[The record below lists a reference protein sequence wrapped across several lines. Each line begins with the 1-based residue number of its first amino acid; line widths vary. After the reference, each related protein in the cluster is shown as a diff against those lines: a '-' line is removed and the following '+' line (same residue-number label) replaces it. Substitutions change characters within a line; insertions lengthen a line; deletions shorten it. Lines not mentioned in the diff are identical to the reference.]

1 MAALCFALIALRL
14 SKRGWGFNERFP
26 ELLLWRFWGICLQ
39 SAGAV
44 SFWCLICWHNAGA
57 VGKDDFDRR
66 KFSWEGPG
74 ERDFAPVCMRAP
86 SLPFWVFWCFDVW
99 YSPCNRVEWRVEGRV
114 GVLGD
119 VPTKCGPCGVF
130 GVWYACAMQVLW
142 GEREWWIM
150 LAKCRRC
157 GVTWWFWSKG
167 ERDFGD
173 FACSCVSACAF
184 WIFWC
189 LILPLQ

>member
-1 MAALCFALIALRL
+1 MGIKSDNEGTVCKYGGSVLALSSRTA
-14 SKRGWGFNERFP
+14 SKRGWGFKARFP

-66 KFSWEGPG
+66 KFSWEGWG

-99 YSPCNRVEWRVEGRV
+99 CSPCNRVEWRVEGRV
-114 GVLGD
+114 GVFGGMCLQNA
-119 VPTKCGPCGVF
+119 GPVGFLVFDMRAQCRCF
-130 GVWYACAMQVLW
+130 GVKEN
-142 GEREWWIM
+142 G
-150 LAKCRRC
+150 
-157 GVTWWFWSKG
+157 G
-167 ERDFGD
+167 
-173 FACSCVSACAF
+173 
-184 WIFWC
+184 
-189 LILPLQ
+189 